1 MAIDPDTLDPR
12 LGQASRL
19 LGYLPAIYQEREEEQ
34 GSGPQSPLFLARFL
48 MAFESLFL
56 GLSKSSRDEWADL
69 LYQPGLE
76 EIIGGAVEQG
86 SSETLLV
93 GIQRYFNPGSSRAPD
108 PEKIIDYD
116 QAPSEFLA
124 WLAGWVALSLRD
136 DWSDQHKRSFIANA
150 AQLYRLRGTKAGVL
164 QFLKIYVG
172 DNNTRID
179 LSELTDRFQ
188 IGVHSRVG
196 VDTFLDG
203 GSPFFFRVKAVL
215 GIQDLQKQMDI
226 LNSLIDLQKPAHT
239 HFELTPITVRFQI
252 GMTSRI
258 GVDTLLGVPEK

>member
-1 MAIDPDTLDPR
+1 MNAAATSSVRSRAASITGLRLVIVAIALVPIATLGVPSVIPLEPRVFASILWVLCLVPAWHYLQLPERRRPPIPFLPLIGAVYLFYYPLHVVLGQSSVNYLFHLDP
-12 LGQASRL
+12 
-19 LGYLPAIYQEREEEQ
+19 
-34 GSGPQSPLFLARFL
+34 
-48 MAFESLFL
+48 AF
-56 GLSKSSRDEWADL
+56 
-69 LYQPGLE
+69 
-76 EIIGGAVEQG
+76 
-86 SSETLLV
+86 
-93 GIQRYFNPGSSRAPD
+93 
-108 PEKIIDYD
+108 DYD
-116 QAPSEFLA
+116 RPVQYA
-124 WLAGWVALSLRD
+124 LAGWVALSLRD

-196 VDTFLDG
+196 VDTILDG

>member
-19 LGYLPAIYQEREEEQ
+19 LGYLPAIYQEREEE
-34 GSGPQSPLFLARFL
+34 GSGSPSPVFLARFL
-48 MAFESLFL
+48 MAVESLFL
-56 GLSKSSRDEWADL
+56 GLPKSRREERADL

-108 PEKIIDYD
+108 PEKIIDHD

-124 WLAGWVALSLRD
+124 WLAGWVALTLRD

-164 QFLKIYVG
+164 QFLKIYIG
-172 DNNTRID
+172 DNPRVE

-196 VDTFLDG
+196 VDTYLDG
-203 GSPFFFRVKAVL
+203 GSPFYFRVRVVL
-215 GIQDLQKQMDI
+215 GIEDLQKQMDI

-239 HFELTPITVRFQI
+239 FFDLEPITVRFQI
-252 GMTSRI
+252 GVTSTI
-258 GVDTLLGVPEK
+258 GVDTLLGVPLN